1 MDSKQTGKPQSES
14 RETNKA
20 PLGAGWIEQNGPDI
34 LLALGGGAARGVA
47 HIGVL
52 RTLIQAGF
60 RIRGIAGTSIGS
72 IFGSA
77 FCAGRLDACE
87 EFARGLGRRGMLRL
101 LDPVMPR
108 SGLFAGKRLI
118 ELIEELVGDVRIE
131 DLELPF
137 CAVAADVN
145 TGDEVRITSGRL
157 AHAVR
162 ASSGIPGFFNP
173 YSETH
178 IQSGTGQHRWLVDGI
193 VTSPVPVM
201 AARAMGAW
209 PIVAVDV
216 NAPFSARVVGVAEPE
231 PTSAAQPANTSG
243 PEDSREI
250 HQADRDEGPTSKG
263 GRTLMQSILGHL
275 GSSSKI
281 HTNMPKRP
289 SMVESMYSSSM
300 MLQHNFTH
308 AQFRLEPPALV
319 IEPNMMGVN
328 MFDFHMGADLIA
340 EGSRSARAALAAI
353 DD

>member
-1 MDSKQTGKPQSES
+1 MTAQHSDSAPFKTHTPGGL
-14 RETNKA
+14 
-20 PLGAGWIEQNGPDI
+20 PLGAKWIAQNGADI

-52 RTLIQAGF
+52 RTLVAAGF

-72 IFGSA
+72 IFGGA

-87 EFARGLGRRGMLRL
+87 EFARGLWRRGMLRL

-108 SGLFAGKRLI
+108 SGLIAGKRLI
-118 ELIEELVGDVRIE
+118 ELINELVGDVRIE

-145 TGDEVRITSGRL
+145 TGEEVRLTSGRL

-173 YSETH
+173 YPETH
-178 IQSGTGQHRWLVDGI
+178 IESGTNQHRWLVDGI
-193 VTSPVPVM
+193 VTSPVPVP

-216 NAPFSARVVGVAEPE
+216 NAHFESRVVGTQSTEPNDKS
-231 PTSAAQPANTSG
+231 PQAKSSQTKA
-243 PEDSREI
+243 SR
-250 HQADRDEGPTSKG
+250 K
-263 GRTLMQSILGHL
+263 L
-275 GSSSKI
+275 
-281 HTNMPKRP
+281 HTQMPKRP
-289 SMVESMYSSSM
+289 SMFESMYSSSM
-300 MLQHNFTH
+300 MLQHNFTL
-308 AQFRLEPPALV
+308 AQFRLEPPAFV

-328 MFDFHMGADLIA
+328 MYDFHMGNDLIA
-340 EGSRSARAALAAI
+340 EGARSARAALEALEG
-353 DD
+353 